1 MRIPR
6 HRHFFIMMQPG
17 VDPNAVWH
25 SRGLASGFQHS
36 YIGVNFNGEPH
47 GDNVCIFRIFWASNK
62 GCQTASD
69 SSAQL
74 PNEVLVLVGMLLITG
89 PVIAN
94 STASCLL
101 CETREPS
108 FEFLE
113 SKKGANQSLDSEHSR
128 SQSTQLV
135 HTNNFV
141 HKIIP
146 GFVHTSFLVVIH
158 AVAKCVSE
166 ITATTRRLPTC
177 RHKHGSG
184 RDQRIQSTWDAIGS
198 NFAEVRLLQFHL
210 GDAYVP
216 NANRP

>member
-1 MRIPR
+1 MLY
-6 HRHFFIMMQPG
+6 G
-17 VDPNAVWH
+17 TAVGLPQAF
-25 SRGLASGFQHS
+25 SIVILASIS
-36 YIGVNFNGEPH
+36 MVNPMGIMYVSSGYFGRQ
-47 GDNVCIFRIFWASNK
+47 IRAASE
-62 GCQTASD
+62 

-166 ITATTRRLPTC
+166 I
-177 RHKHGSG
+177 
-184 RDQRIQSTWDAIGS
+184 
-198 NFAEVRLLQFHL
+198 
-210 GDAYVP
+210 
-216 NANRP
+216 